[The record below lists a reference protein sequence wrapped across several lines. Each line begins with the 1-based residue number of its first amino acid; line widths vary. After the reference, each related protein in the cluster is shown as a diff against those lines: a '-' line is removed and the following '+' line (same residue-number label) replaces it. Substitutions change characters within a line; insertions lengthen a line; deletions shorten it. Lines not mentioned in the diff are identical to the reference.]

1 MLTVGEP
8 AGCESLH
15 MQQVVVLSTTAS
27 LQRELKQ
34 VVTPNTQLVKQLNA
48 VAVLTRY
55 IPGYL

>member
-1 MLTVGEP
+1 MREP
-8 AGCESLH
+8 VGCESLH
-15 MQQVVVLSTTAS
+15 MQHVVVLSTTAS